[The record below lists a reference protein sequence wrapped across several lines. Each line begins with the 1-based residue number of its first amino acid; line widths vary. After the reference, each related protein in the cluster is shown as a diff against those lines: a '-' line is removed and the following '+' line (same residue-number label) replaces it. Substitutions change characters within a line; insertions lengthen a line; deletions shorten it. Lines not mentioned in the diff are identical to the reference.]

1 MTKVLV
7 LDDDLSNAEV
17 IQMVLEDQSFQVECI
32 YHSDDLYTS
41 IKAFVPDLIVM
52 DILLDQGDGRELCD
66 SLKNDPKTKDIPILL
81 ITAML
86 EAQALARKNLA
97 DILMFKPFDYDVLCR
112 NVYQL
117 ICTR

>member
-7 LDDDLSNAEV
+7 LDDDLSNAEA

-32 YHSDDLYTS
+32 HHSDELNTAVNS
-41 IKAFVPDLIVM
+41 FVPDLIVM
-52 DILLDQGDGRELCD
+52 DILLDQGDGRELCN

-86 EAQALARKNLA
+86 ETQALAKKNLA
-97 DILMFKPFDYDVLCR
+97 DVLMFKPFDYDVLCG
-112 NVYQL
+112 NVHQL
-117 ICTR
+117 ISAR